1 MFLNIC
7 ESVITLFFVDIQ
19 RLFIIE
25 FDYIY
30 ISLNDSI
37 IIVNIV
43 LYKSLLIISFEEL
56 HD

>member
-1 MFLNIC
+1 MFLSIC

-30 ISLNDSI
+30 VSLNDSI
-37 IIVNIV
+37 IIVSVI

-56 HD
+56 HN